1 MRFPSREV
9 LYWYLGL
16 SFLLDLMFIT
26 VYGGSNWLNSHREAH
41 YFFYASWEL
50 GIPLIPEMIFPYL
63 SIGLFFLLPLLV
75 LNKAQMITLAKRMA
89 YAIIIAGIIFNLV
102 PTELGFQRALKSSA
116 VYPVFQLIY
125 FLDQPYNLF
134 PSLHITLSS
143 VLLVMLLPRSEVW
156 FRFVLLLW
164 WLLLCLSVMLVHQH
178 HLADIAGGLILAW
191 AVKYLAPHSEASQT
205 ISDAE

>member
-1 MRFPSREV
+1 MRLPSREV

-16 SFLLDLMFIT
+16 SFLLDLMFIA
-26 VYGGSNWLNSHREAH
+26 VYGGSNWLNSHRQAH
-41 YFFYASWEL
+41 FLFYTSWEL
-50 GIPLIPEMIFPYL
+50 SIPLIPEMIFPYL

-75 LNKAQMITLAKRMA
+75 LNKTQMIALAKRMA
-89 YAIIIAGIIFNLV
+89 YAIVIAGIIFNLV
-102 PTELGFQRALKSSA
+102 PTELGFQRALETSA

-134 PSLHITLSS
+134 PSLHVTLSS
-143 VLLVMLLPRSEVW
+143 VVLVMLLPYSAIW
-156 FRFVLLLW
+156 LRFVLLLW

-191 AVKYLAPHSEASQT
+191 TVKFLAPHSEASQT
-205 ISDAE
+205 ISDVE